1 MRKGLPLVLASASPR
16 RRELLARLGLEVIPA
31 PVDIDES
38 PLPGEPQLTVPLRL
52 AQRKAAAAQ
61 ERFSSFP
68 VLAGDTVVIC
78 DGRIL
83 GKPRDNKD
91 AREMLLTLRGRA
103 HLVATASALF
113 YAGKSASAL
122 DVVTVSFSAFPLAL
136 LDWYLAGH
144 EWQDKAGAYALQ
156 GQAAVFVERVEGNVQ
171 AVVGLPLARLPQLFS
186 QVGLQLSFSDSRL
199 LILPRSE

>member
-1 MRKGLPLVLASASPR
+1 MSNGLPLVLASASPR
-16 RRELLARLGLEVIPA
+16 RRELLGRLGLEVVPA
-31 PVDIDES
+31 PVDVDES
-38 PLPGEPQLTVPLRL
+38 PLPEEPPLTVPLRL
-52 AQRKAAAAQ
+52 AQLKAAAAQ

-83 GKPRDNKD
+83 GKPRDAGD
-91 AREMLLTLRGRA
+91 AREMLLTLRGRS
-103 HLVATASALF
+103 HLVATASVLS

-122 DVVTVSFSAFPLAL
+122 DVVTVTFNAFPPVL
-136 LDWYLAGH
+136 LDWYLAGS

-186 QVGLQLSFSDSRL
+186 QVGLEVSFSGSRL
-199 LILPRSE
+199 LLLPRSE